1 MPSYQQLSKQ
11 SSSKS
16 TNKAGTL
23 PDEASLEEGLL
34 AAEEG
39 DDVHEGLE
47 TGKEAVGDVLPAA
60 HPGEKF
66 ALVSSTESLNDYG
79 HGHDE
84 PQSSSSAGSSKSASI
99 DSI

>member
-1 MPSYQQLSKQ
+1 MLLYKQLSKQ

-34 AAEEG
+34 AAHDR
-39 DDVHEGLE
+39 DDVHERRE
-47 TGKEAVGDVLPAA
+47 TGKAAVGDVPAA

-66 ALVSSTESLNDYG
+66 ALVSSTESLNDYE